1 MFVKKFE
8 ADTIDEALKAVKAEL
23 GPDAIILKTITNK
36 GLKGAFKKKR
46 IEITAAVSERNIE
59 KKAKVDKVLNE
70 DQKRDFYSRGAN
82 TVKEAIDDYAQTPGQ
97 SAAGYGG
104 MGLNKVVNQIT
115 RGTANIAGAA
125 KNTSQVLKQGL
136 DDFLGDDD
144 DMDMDDDA
152 RDHIPAPRPVRQAP
166 APKPAP
172 QPRQTAAPRER
183 EVEAP
188 VQPQVAPAPAIS
200 REAREMMNELRQE
213 LRTQQHKIELLEQ
226 KLHEMGPAAIAAA
239 HGDARGVHQLRTS
252 LKALEVDESVV
263 LDLLRKAAYE
273 LSKDD
278 LENPDVVFEFA
289 LREMTQSV
297 NVALPMF
304 STVDGSEPVITVLL
318 SEAAAGQSSMSTKIA
333 VLKKDVEVI
342 QYSTDGGHQGG
353 ADFAAQVFGLKVHR
367 AQNQA
372 EIIQL
377 CRKATEA
384 GKSALIDLRLANK
397 QHDETKKFIESLR
410 RSFHHVEVLIT
421 ISAIHAELYNRKILS
436 RYKDLADGL
445 IISHVDLCLNFGA
458 LYNVHRAHSKVP
470 LKFFG
475 TGPVVPDD
483 VESATAERIMAG
495 LFQLH

>member
-46 IEITAAVSERNIE
+46 IEITAAVSEKNIE
-59 KKAKVDKVLNE
+59 KKAKVDRVLNE
-70 DQKRDFYSRGAN
+70 DQKRDFYSRNASQ
-82 TVKEAIDDYAQTPGQ
+82 VKETIDDYTQAPGG
-97 SAAGYGG
+97 AGGYGQ
-104 MGLNKVVNQIT
+104 MGLNKMVNQIT
-115 RGTANIAGAA
+115 RGTATAAAAAAGAA
-125 KNTSQVLKQGL
+125 KSTSQALKQGL

-144 DMDMDDDA
+144 ELDMEDDA
-152 RDHIPAPRPVRQAP
+152 RAPVVERRP
-166 APKPAP
+166 APKPAARPAAHREVQQAYAPQAEPAPVAP
-172 QPRQTAAPRER
+172 QPA
-183 EVEAP
+183 V
-188 VQPQVAPAPAIS
+188 S
-200 REAREMMNELRQE
+200 REARELINELRQE
-213 LRTQQHKIELLEQ
+213 LRTQQHRLEVLEQ
-226 KLHEMGPAAIAAA
+226 KLHEMGPAAVAAA
-239 HGDARGVHQLRTS
+239 NADARGIYQLRTS

-263 LDLLRKAAYE
+263 LDLVRKAAYE
-273 LSKDD
+273 LSKDE

-297 NVALPMF
+297 NVALPLF
-304 STVDGSEPVITVLL
+304 STVDGEEPVITVLL

-333 VLKKDVEVI
+333 VLKKDVEII
-342 QYSTDGGHQGG
+342 QYSSDGGHQGG

-367 AQNQA
+367 AQNPA

-377 CRKATEA
+377 CRKASEG
-384 GKSALIDLRLANK
+384 GKSAIIDLRLANK

-421 ISAIHAELYNRKILS
+421 VSAIHSELYNRKILS

-458 LYNVHRAHSKVP
+458 LYNVHRANTKVP

>member
-46 IEITAAVSERNIE
+46 IEITAAVSEKNIE

-70 DQKRDFYSRGAN
+70 EQKRDLYSRNAS
-82 TVKEAIDDYAQTPGQ
+82 TVKETIDDYATPAGGAGSYGQ
-97 SAAGYGG
+97 
-104 MGLNKVVNQIT
+104 MGLNKMVNQIT
-115 RGTANIAGAA
+115 RGTATAAAAAAGAA
-125 KNTSQVLKQGL
+125 KSTSQALKQGL

-144 DMDMDDDA
+144 DLEMEDDA
-152 RDHIPAPRPVRQAP
+152 RAPVVERRP
-166 APKPAP
+166 APKPAARP
-172 QPRQTAAPRER
+172 VQQQRDR
-183 EVEAP
+183 EVEPAP
-188 VQPQVAPAPAIS
+188 VAAAPAPAVS
-200 REAREMMNELRQE
+200 REARELINELRQE
-213 LRTQQHKIELLEQ
+213 LRTQQHRMEILEQ
-226 KLHEMGPAAIAAA
+226 KIHEMGPMAVAAA
-239 HGDARGVHQLRTS
+239 SADAHGIYQLRTS

-263 LDLLRKAAYE
+263 LDLVRKAAYE
-273 LSKDD
+273 LSKEE

-297 NVALPMF
+297 NVSLPLF
-304 STVDGSEPVITVLL
+304 STVDGEEPVITVLL

-333 VLKKDVEVI
+333 VLKKDVEII
-342 QYSTDGGHQGG
+342 QYSSDGGHQGG
-353 ADFAAQVFGLKVHR
+353 ADFAAQVFGLKIHR
-367 AQNQA
+367 AQNPA

-377 CRKATEA
+377 CRKASES
-384 GKSALIDLRLANK
+384 GKGAIVDLRLANK

-410 RSFHHVEVLIT
+410 RGFHHVEVLIT
-421 ISAIHAELYNRKILS
+421 VSAIHSELYNRKILS

-458 LYNVHRAHSKVP
+458 LYNLHRANTKVP

-483 VESATAERIMAG
+483 IESATAERIMAG